1 MMRTVALFIFGTPL
15 ARLFDLNGEVNR
27 VRKKHNRVIIAG
39 DVRRFGHVINKDGV
53 LGTHNH
59 LFVGSDGGSARWAT
73 VCSLS
78 ATAKLNNVE
87 PFSVASWNIAHSS
100 DASSSES

>member
-1 MMRTVALFIFGTPL
+1 VRSAAFS
-15 ARLFDLNGEVNR
+15 ASSRLFDLNGETNR
-27 VRKKHNRVIIAG
+27 VRKKHNRAVIAG

-53 LGTHNH
+53 LSTHNH

-73 VCSLS
+73 VCSLI
-78 ATAKLNNVE
+78 ATAKFNNVE
-87 PFSVASWNIAHSS
+87 AFSVASWNIAHSS